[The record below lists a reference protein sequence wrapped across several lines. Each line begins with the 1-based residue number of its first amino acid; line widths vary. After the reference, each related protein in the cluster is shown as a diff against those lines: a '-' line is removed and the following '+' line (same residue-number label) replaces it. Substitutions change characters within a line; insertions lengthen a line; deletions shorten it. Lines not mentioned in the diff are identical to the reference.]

1 MNLRQTLCFALLCM
15 PFTLFLHSCPS
26 EEGSVSSQAQKN
38 ELTNVGVLHNEELN
52 RVFGI
57 LARANNVSRSSGVAL
72 TKEEA
77 MNIAKESAI
86 ETVSNMD
93 LPENLK
99 DTALHVID
107 QTFRDPGFYTDS
119 LCLRSLT
126 AGQEKYVSILDE
138 LMVDNDTLLVS
149 LQERIEN
156 IRTLAKSDLNED
168 EFIAVS
174 TGCDIASKTLEYWH
188 DNENSWI
195 EISGSNDPSQQDNG
209 NAQKKKDFNW
219 KSLGRADMAGAV
231 GGASGYIVRT
241 LILGGPLGWKAVI
254 AYAAGSA
261 AAVSVANAVYQIW
274 PE

>member
-1 MNLRQTLCFALLCM
+1 MLRTFVYA
-15 PFTLFLHSCPS
+15 FYTFLHSCSS

-86 ETVSNMD
+86 ETVSNME

-107 QTFRDPGFYTDS
+107 QTFQNPGFYTDS

-126 AGQEKYVSILDE
+126 TGQEKYVSMLDE

-195 EISGSNDPSQQDNG
+195 EISRSNDSSQQDNG
-209 NAQKKKDFNW
+209 NAQKKERFQLEIIGQ
-219 KSLGRADMAGAV
+219 SRY
-231 GGASGYIVRT
+231 GGSCWRSFWIHC
-241 LILGGPLGWKAVI
+241 
-254 AYAAGSA
+254 
-261 AAVSVANAVYQIW
+261 
-274 PE
+274 